1 MPQPSAKSANEH
13 PDLLT
18 ASTQSSRVWK
28 SLRRNPS
35 AWIGGLVLLV
45 VLLLAAT
52 ANLIAPYGPDDRD
65 TAVGPAARPSAEHWL
80 GTDNNEKDV
89 LSRVM
94 YGSRLSLLAG
104 LFSITLAVSI
114 GATSGAIA
122 GYFGGFVDTIIMRSV
137 DVALSFPSLLIALLV
152 ATAFRPGWMTVIVAV
167 GLINVPVFARQIR
180 ATVLTVRDLDYVLAS
195 RALGAPWHFIM
206 RKAILP
212 AIFGPVLVLATLGL
226 GSAILEVAGL
236 SFLGISGQP
245 TDAEWGTMLAQAK
258 DAWSRNPWFA
268 IGPGA
273 AISITILGFNLA
285 GDALR
290 DALDPRLNS
299 QG

>member
-1 MPQPSAKSANEH
+1 MPHSPAASER
-13 PDLLT
+13 PDEL
-18 ASTQSSRVWK
+18 ADRAQASRVWK
-28 SLRRNPS
+28 SLRRSPS
-35 AWIGGLVLLV
+35 AWVGGG
-45 VLLLAAT
+45 LLLAVLFVA
-52 ANLIAPYGPDDRD
+52 AFADVLAPYDEDFREQQVSGASPP
-65 TAVGPAARPSAEHWL
+65 TSAHWL
-80 GTDNNEKDV
+80 GTDADQKDV
-89 LSRVM
+89 FSRVL

-104 LFSITLAVSI
+104 LISISLAVAI
-114 GATSGAIA
+114 GATSGTIA
-122 GYFGGFVDTIIMRSV
+122 GYFGGAVDALIMRTV

-152 ATAFRPGWMTVIVAV
+152 MTAVGAGWSTVIVAV

-195 RALGAPWHFIM
+195 RSLGAPWHFIL

-212 AIFGPVLVLATLGL
+212 AIVGPVLVLATLGL

-245 TDAEWGTMLAQAK
+245 DEPEWGTMLAHAK
-258 DAWSRNPWFA
+258 SDWNTNPWIA

-273 AISITILGFNLA
+273 AISLTILGFNLA
-285 GDALR
+285 GDGLR

-299 QG
+299 KQK